1 MAKQRNALRA
11 GVFMMLSVAMMI
23 FVIVAISGAGRFTQR
38 FNTYPVEFSLSDD
51 VGGLRVGDEVRIG
64 GLKMGDVRDIQIR
77 QVAAV
82 GDEPK
87 HPAVVVFI
95 DLPAKFVIGAD
106 AGVSVQRTLTG
117 AAAINVD
124 SLGGDAP
131 LGAGEYLRGR
141 PDPLN
146 GLIANLKVAS
156 VRLNTDLEKLG
167 DTADSFTMTGFS
179 ATQTVQDLHVRLP
192 EIVARYDEVC
202 EAAVRMLGTV
212 HALLGPS
219 TGDFHATISNL
230 RGISADLH
238 EKLPGILDRLHGI
251 LGDADIAVGR
261 AAQAMADIEATAS
274 NARDV
279 TRSLRSIVVDNRSRL
294 DGIIASLNATSE
306 NLKYASI
313 EIRHSPWRL
322 LYQPKPDEMSNL
334 NIYDSVRQFAQG
346 ADSLDD
352 AAGALRDALHDKNA
366 DPQQVKK
373 LMDHLNDTF
382 TQFQQVEQKMWSA
395 IKQ

>member
-1 MAKQRNALRA
+1 
-11 GVFMMLSVAMMI
+11 
-23 FVIVAISGAGRFTQR
+23 
-38 FNTYPVEFSLSDD
+38 
-51 VGGLRVGDEVRIG
+51 
-64 GLKMGDVRDIQIR
+64 MGDVRDVQIR
-77 QVAAV
+77 QVPAV

-95 DLPAKFVIGAD
+95 DLPARFTIGAD

-117 AAAINVD
+117 TAAINID
-124 SLGGDAP
+124 SLGGATP
-131 LGAGEYLRGR
+131 LAAGEYLRGQ
-141 PDPLN
+141 PDPLT
-146 GLIANLKVAS
+146 GLISNLKVAS
-156 VRLNTDLEKLG
+156 VRLNTDLAKLG
-167 DTADSFTMTGFS
+167 DTADSFTMTGFA
-179 ATQTVQDLHVRLP
+179 ATQTVQDLHVRMP
-192 EIVARYDEVC
+192 DIVARYDEVC
-202 EAAVRMLGTV
+202 EAAVSMLGTV
-212 HALLGPS
+212 HNLLGPS
-219 TGDFHATISNL
+219 TTDFHATIAHL

-238 EKLPGILDRLHGI
+238 EKLPAILDRLHGI
-251 LGDADIAVGR
+251 LGNADIAVGR
-261 AAQAMADIEATAS
+261 AAQAMADIETAAT
-274 NARDV
+274 NTRDV
-279 TRSLRSIVVDNRSRL
+279 TRSLRSVLMDNRSKL
-294 DGIIASLNATSE
+294 DGIIASLNTTSE

-334 NIYDSVRQFAQG
+334 NLYDSVRQFAQG

-382 TQFQQVEQKMWSA
+382 TQFQQVEQKMWSD